1 MAWPCGDIQNIKNE
15 LRLNVCYPIFIF
27 KEAIPTITSISSWG
41 YFPSIQ
47 RLPFSFPILCFATF
61 LFFSRND
68 GYQRFIS
75 YFSLEVSTTFD
86 RESTCK
92 RKKANEAEREWSDG
106 LFQPV
111 PTILLLYERD
121 ARVKAYNTNEL
132 WWTFSTK
139 QIMACIWKIHITQA

>member
-75 YFSLEVSTTFD
+75 YFSLEVSQHKPV
-86 RESTCK
+86 RAK
-92 RKKANEAEREWSDG
+92 RRRPSKERSENGSKLRGKTQTARTKSPQG
-106 LFQPV
+106 LK
-111 PTILLLYERD
+111 RMSS
-121 ARVKAYNTNEL
+121 ARPWIGLA
-132 WWTFSTK
+132 
-139 QIMACIWKIHITQA
+139 